1 MIHGSTTTL
10 RKRECLRET
19 VAHALRTAIISGEMA
34 PGTVYS
40 APALGGRFGVSAT
53 PVREAM
59 LDLVREGMVTSL
71 PNRGF
76 RVTEVSQADLEHITE
91 LRLLIEPVTVRRVV
105 PLIPREDLPTLR
117 ALAARTVE
125 TAARGDLLDYAEAD
139 RDFHLELL
147 RYAGNP
153 RIVET
158 VSQLRLQTRL
168 HALAPLAR
176 RGLLRTSAEEHLALL
191 DFVARGDQRG
201 AFTLMNRHIARQQ
214 HDRS

>member
-1 MIHGSTTTL
+1 MIHGRTTTL

-19 VAHALRTAIISGEMA
+19 VAHALRAAIISGEME

-105 PLIPREDLPTLR
+105 PLIPREDLPGLR
-117 ALAARTVE
+117 ALAVRTVE
-125 TAARGDLLDYAEAD
+125 TATRGELLDYAEAD

-158 VSQLRLQTRL
+158 VSQLGLQTRL

-176 RGLLRTSAEEHLALL
+176 HGRLRASAEEHLTLVDLVRQRDQQGVFALM
-191 DFVARGDQRG
+191 D
-201 AFTLMNRHIARQQ
+201 RHIARQ
-214 HDRS
+214 HDHC